1 MYQIRLHESLEK
13 EKDADRMACRIR
25 LRLIFGLT
33 IWRAGV
39 DAIRTKQRIAVA
51 ADTIPYCRTPDRRRL
66 PAVLNRGKRRPPCRQ
81 TADPRRCFG
90 GILIMMEWLTPMAT
104 RLHERWRTPSSGAIG
119 VPLRALPFA

>member
-1 MYQIRLHESLEK
+1 
-13 EKDADRMACRIR
+13 MACRIR
-25 LRLIFGLT
+25 LQLIFGLT

-39 DAIRTKQRIAVA
+39 DAI
-51 ADTIPYCRTPDRRRL
+51 RRL

-81 TADPRRCFG
+81 TADPRRWFG
-90 GILIMMEWLTPMAT
+90 GILIMTEWLTPMAT